1 MCPKSFLF
9 ASPSGTEA
17 GERYTNITWHEHN
30 YDNLH
35 YSKTPMRLHTH
46 LYECSIYAFASSHC
60 DKIKFSFRRY
70 AGGNLIPSGNLW
82 RWTYEKFTAWSDRN
96 VRSTWSVRRWTR
108 ESPENGWPTGSHKR
122 CEYYL
127 FTSTY
132 AIGCGTVQSK
142 TPDVNLIKPSK
153 ISKHFI
159 RYYYYYYHHQR
170 TSLLCAAARQDDFTG
185 WIK

>member
-17 GERYTNITWHEHN
+17 GERYTNITWHEHMIICIIAKHPCV
-30 YDNLH
+30 Y
-35 YSKTPMRLHTH
+35 TPTCMSVVFMRLRAHTVIK
-46 LYECSIYAFASSHC
+46 SNSRFA
-60 DKIKFSFRRY
+60 DMQ
-70 AGGNLIPSGNLW
+70 GGNLIPSGNLW